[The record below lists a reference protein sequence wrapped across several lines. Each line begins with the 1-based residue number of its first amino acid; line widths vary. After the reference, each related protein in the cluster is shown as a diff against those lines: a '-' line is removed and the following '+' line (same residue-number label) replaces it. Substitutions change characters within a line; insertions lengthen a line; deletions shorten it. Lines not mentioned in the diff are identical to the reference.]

1 MRLTGFRGWVGATT
15 VGIVVALLIGVMFL
29 SGIGPFSGS
38 DGGADEQAAGT
49 DAARTDEPPT
59 SRDDRLPTG
68 ARPGGQ
74 PPAPP
79 AVVALEAITD
89 VPLAP
94 TGSGSGS
101 GGSGNG
107 SSPSQP
113 GNPGGGGGGSGG
125 GGGGDAG
132 VEGEVLSLVN
142 QERAAA
148 GCPAVAYDGPLTGIA
163 RDHSA
168 DMRDRNFFSHT
179 NPSGQDPWDRAA
191 AAGISNLAAE
201 NIAAGQSSPESV
213 MASWMNSSGHR
224 ANILNCSLRTLGVG
238 VAYGGSYG
246 IYWTQDFGR

>member
-15 VGIVVALLIGVMFL
+15 VGIAVALLIAVMFF
-29 SGIGPFSGS
+29 SGIGPFSAS
-38 DGGADEQAAGT
+38 DDGADEQASGT
-49 DAARTDEPPT
+49 NASRTDQPPT
-59 SRDDRLPTG
+59 SRDDRPPTG
-68 ARPGGQ
+68 AQPGGQ
-74 PPAPP
+74 PPAP
-79 AVVALEAITD
+79 AVIALEAITD

-94 TGSGSGS
+94 SGSGS

-107 SSPSQP
+107 PSPSQP
-113 GNPGGGGGGSGG
+113 GNPGGGGGGG

-148 GCPAVAYDGPLTGIA
+148 GCPALAYDGPLTGIA

-168 DMRDRNFFSHT
+168 DMANRNFFSHT

-201 NIAAGQSSPESV
+201 NIAAGQSSPEAV